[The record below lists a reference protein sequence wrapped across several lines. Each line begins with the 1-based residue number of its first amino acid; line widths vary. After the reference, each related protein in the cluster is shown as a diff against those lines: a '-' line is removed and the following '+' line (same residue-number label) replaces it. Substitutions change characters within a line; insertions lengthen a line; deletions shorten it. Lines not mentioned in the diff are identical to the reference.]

1 LLPGRKAMVDDG
13 VQSGLARTSGWMAF
27 VDSVQEKVSSSFC
40 NLYIQGFLL
49 CRRIDSL
56 IDG

>member
-1 LLPGRKAMVDDG
+1 MVDDG